1 MIDLDA
7 ILWTL
12 LLGVPIILWI
22 GYWGIGILSPI
33 FEWLRPKQPV
43 QRVLSEWIDDKYPY
57 GRKWVMTDEDSECSE
72 LEGFESSAVV
82 DEEDQEDN

>member
-1 MIDLDA
+1 MIDLNA

-22 GYWGIGILSPI
+22 GYWSIGILSPI
-33 FEWLRPKQPV
+33 FEWLRPEQPV

-57 GRKWVMTDEDSECSE
+57 YKKWVMTDEDSEYSE
-72 LEGFESSAVV
+72 LEGYESSAET
-82 DEEDQEDN
+82 DLEDKEDS